1 MKRQPRPTY
10 SISAEQAWAAAYAA
24 WRLNGNLYLKI
35 VDDVASGMRTNKEI
49 MMRILTE
56 TPEEITDQD
65 REQGRLCRGRL
76 GSEISLRLLK
86 GETLTEWHTIQARLC
101 NTDTFTTGYDL
112 AVLASFPKS
121 YTKTLARDQVKDRLS
136 QCEDSAVGA
145 GRVQIEVE
153 VVECFHSAK
162 WECWF
167 VQAIDHNNRA
177 VMFAYREQLQL
188 GICIEIAG
196 TVKSYDNQLSR
207 LNRVKILEEEAVA

>member
-10 SISAEQAWAAAYAA
+10 SIPAEQAWAAAYAA

-121 YTKTLARDQVKDRLS
+121 YTKTLARDQVKDRFMYYFL
-136 QCEDSAVGA
+136 
-145 GRVQIEVE
+145 R
-153 VVECFHSAK
+153 
-162 WECWF
+162 
-167 VQAIDHNNRA
+167 
-177 VMFAYREQLQL
+177 
-188 GICIEIAG
+188 
-196 TVKSYDNQLSR
+196 
-207 LNRVKILEEEAVA
+207 